1 MTIRVRPSVLAAV
14 AGLSLGTASA
24 AQAQPA
30 PSHVF
35 NAQQRGAIVDIVRQA
50 LKDDPSILV
59 DAMQSLRQK
68 SMERQQAQ
76 NLAGVRAN
84 WQAISTAP
92 RYAVR
97 GNPEGSVT
105 VVEFLDPRCGYCR
118 RMAPM
123 VDAFLER
130 HHDVRLVE
138 KVVPVLGPAS
148 VLSSRAI
155 YAAALQGKYD
165 SMRRA
170 MMAETGKPDDDRLK
184 EVARQQGLD
193 VTKFMKDLSNPAVA
207 GLITTNL
214 GQAQAVGLD
223 GTPTFV
229 FGQAAVA
236 PGAMDADQMDRLL
249 AAAKGQ

>member
-1 MTIRVRPSVLAAV
+1 MKFRVLPSALAAMM
-14 AGLSLGTASA
+14 GLSLGGAS
-24 AQAQPA
+24 AQAQQA
-30 PSHVF
+30 GSHVF
-35 NAQQRGAIVDIVRQA
+35 NAQQRGAIVDVVRQA

-76 NLAGVRAN
+76 NLVGVRAN
-84 WQAISTAP
+84 WQALSTAP
-92 RYAVR
+92 SYSVR
-97 GNPEGSVT
+97 GNPAGSVT

-118 RMAPM
+118 RMAPL
-123 VDAFLER
+123 VDAFIAR
-130 HHDVRLVE
+130 HPDVRLVE

-148 VLSSRAI
+148 VLASRAI
-155 YAAALQGKYD
+155 YAAALQGHYD
-165 SMRRA
+165 GMRRA
-170 MMAETGKPDDDRLK
+170 VMEETSKPDENALK
-184 EVARQQGLD
+184 DMARQQGLN
-193 VTKFMKDLSNPAVA
+193 VAKFMQDLSNPAVA

-236 PGAMDADQMDRLL
+236 PGAMSAEQMDRLFD
-249 AAAKGQ
+249 AAKGR